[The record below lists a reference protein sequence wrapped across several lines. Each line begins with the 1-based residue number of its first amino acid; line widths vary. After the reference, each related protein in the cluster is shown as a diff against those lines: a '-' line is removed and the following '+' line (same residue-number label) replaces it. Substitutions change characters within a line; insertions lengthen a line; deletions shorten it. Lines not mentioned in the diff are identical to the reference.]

1 MFYYFAKVAGFFLNP
16 STALLLL
23 LLLGTVLLWSRWARG
38 ARRLVAVSAL
48 LLLVAGLSP
57 LGHALMLPLENRFP
71 RSEIAQGQSIDG
83 VVVLGGAQD
92 MSNTL
97 RRGAPALNEA
107 SERLLEAAAL
117 AWRYP
122 EARILFTG
130 GSNAVFGDRQS
141 EASGARQVLQALGV
155 EPGRLLLEDRSRNT
169 YQNAQYSLALA
180 KPENGQRWLLVTSAG
195 HMPRA
200 MGCFRKAGFQVQPW
214 PVDYRTRGREDLVRF
229 FSKASEGW
237 RRVDMAVRE
246 WIGLV
251 IYRVTGR
258 TNTLFPAP

>member
-38 ARRLVAVSAL
+38 GRRIVAVSAL
-48 LLLVAGLSP
+48 LLLITGLSP
-57 LGHALMLPLENRFP
+57 LGNALILPLENRFP
-71 RSEIAQGQSIDG
+71 RPEIGQDQRVDG
-83 VVVLGGAQD
+83 IVVLGGAQD
-92 MSNTL
+92 MSNTV
-97 RRGAPALNEA
+97 RRGVPALNEA
-107 SERLLEAAAL
+107 SERLVEAAAL
-117 AWRYP
+117 ARRYP

-141 EASGARQVLQALGV
+141 EATGARQLLEALGV
-155 EPGRLLLEDRSRNT
+155 EPGRLLLEDKSRNT
-169 YQNAQYSLALA
+169 YQNTQYSLAMA
-180 KPENGQRWLLVTSAG
+180 KPENGQTWLLVTSAG
-195 HMPRA
+195 HMSRA
-200 MGCFRKAGFQVQPW
+200 MGCFRKVGFRVQPW

-229 FSKASEGW
+229 FPKAFEGW

-246 WIGLV
+246 WIGLL
-251 IYRVTGR
+251 IYRATGR